1 MLFIC
6 DGQCPPIQTKNKIN
20 IYQSIKNQTLY
31 PKINKLAMMKPY
43 RAINRLFN
51 NVTVKYSYIYRRNI
65 LTRKIILKYNLLSYR
80 YKMPHN
86 QSSNN

>member
-1 MLFIC
+1 
-6 DGQCPPIQTKNKIN
+6 
-20 IYQSIKNQTLY
+20 
-31 PKINKLAMMKPY
+31 MMKPY

-86 QSSNN
+86 QNSNN